1 MKKLIN
7 KKTGEIAYIDLYF
20 NTITFSKSKTTHKIS
35 IQKDPNTN
43 QITKI
48 TSSPDSIPNP
58 NPIPEPISELTP
70 EPITNN
76 ISSKPSNASTPIS
89 DTPVQNNSDTPNNTP
104 INNTNTPQPSTST
117 NSNPNK
123 TIITPNH
130 KQKRPAVPTST
141 SVRTL
146 SSKTMLNLLLS
157 QRLHTPKKAKV
168 VLIITTLHK
177 FLEKN
182 IGLVDTHKPDS
193 EKKHLESLN
202 FFKTL
207 RC

>member
-104 INNTNTPQPSTST
+104 INNTNTP
-117 NSNPNK
+117 
-123 TIITPNH
+123 PNH

>member
-20 NTITFSKSKTTHKIS
+20 NTITFSKSKATHKIS

-104 INNTNTPQPSTST
+104 INNTNTPQPSTYT

-146 SSKTMLNLLLS
+146 SSKTTVKPS
-157 QRLHTPKKAKV
+157 SKSRITYPKKGKSCFNYNNAA
-168 VLIITTLHK
+168 
-177 FLEKN
+177 
-182 IGLVDTHKPDS
+182 
-193 EKKHLESLN
+193 
-202 FFKTL
+202 
-207 RC
+207 